1 MLLVALD
8 MVLGGSMPKLLEL
21 TASGDFKKTLSFLEK
36 IRKLRID
43 AILDRYGQKGV
54 DALSDATPK
63 RTGVTANSWRY
74 EKKNDSSGISLEWY
88 NDSLALDGK
97 TPLVIL
103 IIKGHGTRNGGYV
116 PPNDFLTPIMEGIL
130 KEATDAV
137 WKAVT
142 SYV

>member
-1 MLLVALD
+1 
-8 MVLGGSMPKLLEL
+8 MPKLVEL
-21 TASGDFKKTLSFLEK
+21 NVSGDFKKTTAFLEH

-43 AILDRYGQKGV
+43 SILDRYGQMGV
-54 DALSDATPK
+54 DALAAQTPK
-63 RTGVTANSWRY
+63 RTGATAAAWSY
-74 EKKNDSSGISLEWY
+74 KKKNTNEQISLEWH
-88 NDSLALDGK
+88 NNNLALDGK

-116 PPNDFLTPIMEGIL
+116 PPNDFVTPAMEDIFR
-130 KEATDAV
+130 ETTDAV

>member
-1 MLLVALD
+1 MLLVVLD
-8 MVLGGSMPKLLEL
+8 MVLGGSMPKFLEV
-21 TASGDFKKTLSFLEK
+21 TTSGDFKKTLSFLEN

-43 AILDRYGQKGV
+43 SILDRYGQKGV

-74 EKKNDSSGISLEWY
+74 EKKNNSSGISLEWY